1 MNKNRAFPLLLISF
15 VISLLVNFGCASK
28 PGPLV
33 EEPLF
38 SISVADSLTY
48 NSAGL
53 TISVT
58 AGSEEYI
65 EFGVCWKAVVPTS
78 GAKPTVAD
86 SHIVLSTSFES
97 VSGHV
102 KLTGLTPGT
111 DYRAIV
117 YIVYSDGRYEYSY
130 STSSFKTIGLTDP
143 TLNTSVISGIT
154 ATTAIGGG
162 SITSDGGVPITARG
176 ICWTTSGNNPTIADS
191 KTVDGSGIGS
201 FTSNLTS
208 LTAGVS
214 YKVVAYAT
222 NTRGT
227 FYGTPMVFSSATVL
241 PTLSTIGT
249 TQITGTSAFLLGQL
263 TSDGGSAITERGV
276 CWSTTTGPTTS
287 NSKLAYQTNT
297 VSAYSI
303 NVTYL
308 LPNTTYYYRAYA
320 SNGIGTAYGDEM
332 SFKTLVILPTV
343 TTDAVIISGY
353 ATATTGGTFTFG
365 GKLTSTGGES
375 NLTKGVEW
383 YIPNVFSADFKDV
396 SGSSLF
402 SWTNTNAL
410 LPATTYSARAYATNS
425 AGTAYGAVVTFTT
438 LTPTPELTTSSVVWV
453 SGTSAI
459 SGGNITNDRGVS
471 ITAKG
476 VCWGTSSG
484 PTIANNK
491 TTDGSGTGEFT
502 SGIMTGLLANSTYY
516 VRAYATSK
524 YGTFYGNEVT
534 FRNTPL
540 TITTTAVSNL
550 GSTTV
555 TSGGNITTDGGSS
568 VTQRGVCWSTS
579 AGPTTANSKL
589 TDSSQGIGSYT
600 SLITGLTTGTTYYLR
615 AYAINSSITSYGNE
629 VTFKTTSLATLTTT
643 AASGVD
649 MSSATSGGNI
659 TNDGGA
665 TITSRGICWSMS
677 PNPTLLDLK
686 TSDGSGSGIFSS
698 TLTSLQIG
706 GTYHIRAYAV
716 NSVGTAYGNDI
727 TYVVDSSEGAVIMTE
742 LVTSIMNTTAVCGGI
757 VFNDGGFAITSR
769 GVCWS
774 TSPNPTT
781 ANSKTVDGAGLGTF
795 VSNMT
800 GLSPNVTYHVR
811 SYVVSSHGTT
821 YGSEFSF
828 TTHP

>member
-1 MNKNRAFPLLLISF
+1 MNKNRAFPLLIISF
-15 VISLLVNFGCASK
+15 VISLLVNFGCASEV
-28 PGPLV
+28 PPVGA
-33 EEPLF
+33 PLF
-38 SISVADSLTY
+38 GISVADSITY

-58 AGSEEYI
+58 TGSEEFK

-78 GAKPTVAD
+78 WPIPTVAD
-86 SHIVLSTSFES
+86 SHIVLSTSFAS

-111 DYRAIV
+111 DYIAIL
-117 YIVYSDGRYEYSY
+117 YIVYTNGKYEYSS

-143 TLNTSVISGIT
+143 ALNTSVISGIT

-162 SITSDGGVPITARG
+162 NITDDGGVPITARG
-176 ICWTTSGNNPTIADS
+176 ICWSSTGNTPTIADN
-191 KTVDGSGIGS
+191 KTVDGSGKGS
-201 FTSNLTS
+201 FTSNLTG

-227 FYGTPMVFSSATVL
+227 FYGTPMVFSSASVL

-308 LPNTTYYYRAYA
+308 LPNTTYYFRPYA

-343 TTDAVIISGY
+343 TTDAVIISGF

-383 YIPNVFSADFKDV
+383 YIPNVFSAWFTDV

-402 SWTNTNAL
+402 SRTNTNAL

-438 LTPTPELTTSSVVWV
+438 LTPTPLLTTSNVAWL
-453 SGTSAI
+453 TSTTAVG
-459 SGGNITNDRGVS
+459 GGNITDDRGVTTTRG
-471 ITAKG
+471 I
-476 VCWGTSSG
+476 CWGLSSG
-484 PTIANNK
+484 PTTANSK
-491 TTDGSGTGEFT
+491 TVDSSTGVGSYV
-502 SGIMTGLLANSTYY
+502 SNMTGLSSNSTYY
-516 VRAYATSK
+516 VRAYATSI
-524 YGTFYGNEVT
+524 YGTFYGNEIS
-534 FRNTPL
+534 FRNTAL
-540 TITTTAVSNL
+540 LISTAVPSNL

-555 TSGGNITTDGGSS
+555 TSGGIIPTDGGLS

-579 AGPTTANSKL
+579 SGPTTANSKL
-589 TDSSQGIGSYT
+589 VDPSTGIGSYT
-600 SLITGLTTGTTYYLR
+600 SLITGLTSGTTYYLR
-615 AYAINSSITSYGNE
+615 AYAITSSGTSYGEE

-643 AASGVD
+643 AGVMAD
-649 MSSATSGGNI
+649 MTSATSGGNI

-665 TITSRGICWSMS
+665 SITSRGVCWSMS
-677 PNPTLLDLK
+677 PNPTTADSK
-686 TSDGSGSGIFSS
+686 TTDGSGTGVFTS
-698 TLTSLQIG
+698 TLASLQIG
-706 GTYHIRAYAV
+706 GTYHIRAYAI
-716 NSVGTAYGNDI
+716 NSVGTAYGNDV
-727 TYVVDSSEGAVIMTE
+727 TYVVDSSEGAVIMTQ
-742 LVTSIMNTTAVCGGI
+742 LVTDIMSTSAVCGGI

-821 YGSEFSF
+821 YGSEFPF